1 MNKKT
6 IALATAGV
14 IAIGSVGV
22 AGANY
27 ASQLDTS
34 SALVEQL
41 GGIARRYKEANGG
54 LDSRINELETQK
66 GNYEER
72 IRALYQATGQ
82 QPPADLSE
90 LTNQDI
96 TNLINGY
103 TSQNVGNAES
113 QTEAR
118 IFRDLSEKL
127 GTTVANA
134 DDVKSYVD
142 SVVQQSEQAGQTAN
156 AEKLEVLRA
165 VYDRIENYNISNEEL
180 LNKSSNDIKQ
190 DIWSYVNE
198 QTAQASQTAGN
209 VASEQATQ
217 EAVSRLAEA
226 LRMDTS
232 GDKTYTLDQV
242 VAEASRIRT
251 AYRDATIQL
260 SDMSASQATA
270 TADMQETI
278 QALRQ
283 QIQDLGE
290 TPVK

>member
-14 IAIGSVGV
+14 LVMGTTIV
-22 AGANY
+22 GANY

-34 SALVEQL
+34 TALVEQL
-41 GGIARRYKEANGG
+41 GGIAKRYKEANGG
-54 LDSRINELETQK
+54 LDNRITELETQK

-82 QPPADLSE
+82 QPPTDMSQ

-142 SVVQQSEQAGQTAN
+142 SVVQQSEAGAN
-156 AEKLEVLRA
+156 TEKLEVLRA
-165 VYDRIENYNISNEEL
+165 VYDRIENYNISDSDL
-180 LNKSSNDIKQ
+180 LSKSSNDIKQ

-198 QTAQASQTAGN
+198 QTANASQTASG
-209 VASEQATQ
+209 VASEQATK
-217 EAVSRLAEA
+217 EAVSRLAVA
-226 LRMDTS
+226 LKMDTS
-232 GDKTYTLDQV
+232 EGKTYTLDQV

-251 AYRDATIQL
+251 AYSKACVDL
-260 SDMSASQATA
+260 SDMSVSNSTA
-270 TADMQETI
+270 TSDMQETI

>member
-34 SALVEQL
+34 TALVEQL

-54 LDSRINELETQK
+54 LDSRVTELETK
-66 GNYEER
+66 VGNYETR
-72 IRALYQATGQ
+72 LRALYQATGQ
-82 QPPADLSE
+82 EPPSDLSN
-90 LTNQDI
+90 LTDQDI
-96 TNLINGY
+96 TSLINNY

-118 IFRDLSEKL
+118 IFRDLSDKL
-127 GTTVANA
+127 GTTIANA

-142 SVVQQSEQAGQTAN
+142 SVVQQSEAGAN
-156 AEKLEVLRA
+156 TEKLEVLRT
-165 VYDRIENYNISNEEL
+165 VYDRLEIYNISDSDL
-180 LNKSSNDIKQ
+180 LSKSSNDIKN
-190 DIWSYVNE
+190 DIWSYVNK
-198 QTAQASQTAGN
+198 QTAQASQTASS

-217 EAVSRLAEA
+217 EAVDRLVVA
-226 LRMDTS
+226 LRMSTS
-232 GDKTYTLDQV
+232 EDKTYTLDEV
-242 VAEASRIRT
+242 VAEATRIRNDYSK
-251 AYRDATIQL
+251 ACQSL

-270 TADMQETI
+270 TADMEETI
-278 QALRQ
+278 HALRQ

>member
-14 IAIGSVGV
+14 IAMGTTIV
-22 AGANY
+22 GANY

-41 GGIARRYKEANGG
+41 GGIARRYKEANNG
-54 LDSRINELETQK
+54 LDSRITELETQK

-82 QPPADLSE
+82 QPPTDLSE

-142 SVVQQSEQAGQTAN
+142 SVVQQSEAGAN
-156 AEKLEVLRA
+156 TEKLEVLRA
-165 VYDRIENYNISNEEL
+165 VYDRIENYNISDSDL
-180 LNKSSNDIKQ
+180 LSKSSNDIKQ

-198 QTAQASQTAGN
+198 QTASASQTASG
-209 VASEQATQ
+209 VGREQATQ

-226 LRMDTS
+226 LKMNTS

-251 AYRDATIQL
+251 AYSKACVDL
-260 SDMSASQATA
+260 SDMSASNSTA
-270 TADMQETI
+270 TSDMQETI
-278 QALRQ
+278 HALRQ

>member
-1 MNKKT
+1 MNKKA

-14 IAIGSVGV
+14 LVMGTTIV
-22 AGANY
+22 GANY

-41 GGIARRYKEANGG
+41 GGIAKRYKEANSG
-54 LDSRINELETQK
+54 LDSRVTELETQK

-82 QPPADLSE
+82 QPPTNLSE

-142 SVVQQSEQAGQTAN
+142 SVIQQSEQAGQTAN

-180 LNKSSNDIKQ
+180 LSKSSNDIKN

-198 QTAQASQTAGN
+198 QTASASQTASS

-226 LRMDTS
+226 LKMNTS
-232 GDKTYTLDQV
+232 EGKTYTLDQV

-251 AYRDATIQL
+251 AYSKSCQDL
-260 SDMSASQATA
+260 SDMSASQSTA

-290 TPVK
+290 TPCK

>member
-14 IAIGSVGV
+14 LVMGTTIV
-22 AGANY
+22 GANY

-34 SALVEQL
+34 TALVDQL
-41 GGIARRYKEANGG
+41 GGIARRYKEANSG
-54 LDSRINELETQK
+54 LDSRVTELETQK

-72 IRALYQATGQ
+72 IRALYEATGQ
-82 QPPADLSE
+82 QPPTDLSKV
-90 LTNQDI
+90 TNQDI

-118 IFRDLSEKL
+118 VFRDLSDKL

-142 SVVQQSEQAGQTAN
+142 SVVQQSETAGAN

-165 VYDRIENYNISNEEL
+165 VYDRIEKYNISDSDL
-180 LNKSSNDIKQ
+180 LSKTSDDIKQ
-190 DIWSYVNE
+190 DIWSYVNK
-198 QTAQASQTAGN
+198 QTAQASQTASS

-226 LRMDTS
+226 LKMNTS
-232 GDKTYTLDQV
+232 EGKTYTLDQV
-242 VAEASRIRT
+242 VAEASRIRK
-251 AYRDATIQL
+251 AYSKSCQDL
-260 SDMSASQATA
+260 SDMSASQSTA

>member
-6 IALATAGV
+6 IALATAGI

-41 GGIARRYKEANGG
+41 GGIARRYKEANSG
-54 LDSRINELETQK
+54 LDSRVTELETQK

-72 IRALYQATGQ
+72 IRALYEATGQ
-82 QPPADLSE
+82 QPPTDLSKV
-90 LTNQDI
+90 TNQDI

-118 IFRDLSEKL
+118 VFRDLSDKL

-165 VYDRIENYNISNEEL
+165 VYDRIENYNISDSDL
-180 LNKSSNDIKQ
+180 LSKSSNDIKQ

-198 QTAQASQTAGN
+198 QTAQASQTASG

-226 LRMDTS
+226 LKMDTS

-251 AYRDATIQL
+251 AYSKSCQDL
-260 SDMSASQATA
+260 SNMSASQATA

>member
-6 IALATAGV
+6 IALATAGI

-34 SALVEQL
+34 TALVEQL

-54 LDSRINELETQK
+54 LDSRVNQLETQK

-127 GTTVANA
+127 GTAVANA

-165 VYDRIENYNISNEEL
+165 VYDRIENYNISDSDL
-180 LNKSSNDIKQ
+180 LSKSSNDIKQ
-190 DIWSYVNE
+190 DIWSYVNK
-198 QTAQASQTAGN
+198 QTAQASQTASS

-217 EAVSRLAEA
+217 EAVAQLAEA

-232 GDKTYTLDQV
+232 EGKTYTLDQV

-251 AYRDATIQL
+251 AYSKSCQDL

>member
-14 IAIGSVGV
+14 LVMGTTIV
-22 AGANY
+22 GANY

-34 SALVEQL
+34 TALVEQL
-41 GGIARRYKEANGG
+41 GGIAKRYKNANSG
-54 LDSRINELETQK
+54 LDSRVTELETQK

-72 IRALYQATGQ
+72 IRALYEATGQ
-82 QPPADLSE
+82 QPPTNLSE

-96 TNLINGY
+96 TSLISNY

-118 IFRDLSEKL
+118 IFSDLSEKL

-165 VYDRIENYNISNEEL
+165 VYNRIENYKISDEAL
-180 LNKSSNDIKQ
+180 LKKTKDDIKQ
-190 DIWSYVNE
+190 DIWSYVNK
-198 QTAQASQTAGN
+198 QTASASQTAGS

-217 EAVSRLAEA
+217 EAVAQLAVA
-226 LRMDTS
+226 LKMDTS
-232 GDKTYTLDQV
+232 EGKTYTLDQV
-242 VAEASRIRT
+242 VAEASRIRK
-251 AYRDATIQL
+251 AYSNACQDL
-260 SDMSASQATA
+260 SDMSASNASA
-270 TADMQETI
+270 TADMEETI
-278 QALRQ
+278 SALRQ

-290 TPVK
+290 TPCK

>member
-14 IAIGSVGV
+14 IAMGTTIV
-22 AGANY
+22 GANY

-34 SALVEQL
+34 TALVEQL
-41 GGIARRYKEANGG
+41 GGIARRYKEANSG
-54 LDSRINELETQK
+54 LDSRVTELETQK

-82 QPPADLSE
+82 QPPTDLSKV
-90 LTNQDI
+90 TNQDI

-118 IFRDLSEKL
+118 IFSDLSEKL

-142 SVVQQSEQAGQTAN
+142 SVVQQSEQAGAN
-156 AEKLEVLRA
+156 TEKLEVLRA
-165 VYDRIENYNISNEEL
+165 VYDRIENYNISDSDL
-180 LNKSSNDIKQ
+180 LSKSSNDIKQ

-198 QTAQASQTAGN
+198 QTASASQTASG

-242 VAEASRIRT
+242 VAEASRIRK
-251 AYRDATIQL
+251 AYSKSCQDL
-260 SDMSASQATA
+260 SDMSASQSTA

-278 QALRQ
+278 SALRQ

-290 TPVK
+290 TPCK

>member
-14 IAIGSVGV
+14 IAMGTTIV
-22 AGANY
+22 GANY

-34 SALVEQL
+34 TALVDQL
-41 GGIARRYKEANGG
+41 GGIARRYKDTNSG
-54 LDSRINELETQK
+54 LDSRINQLETQK

-72 IRALYQATGQ
+72 IRALYEATGQ
-82 QPPADLSE
+82 QPPTNLSE

-142 SVVQQSEQAGQTAN
+142 SVVQQSEQAGAN
-156 AEKLEVLRA
+156 TEKLEVLRA
-165 VYDRIENYNISNEEL
+165 VYDRIENYNISDSDL
-180 LNKSSNDIKQ
+180 LSKSSNDIKQ

-198 QTAQASQTAGN
+198 QTAQASQTASS

-226 LRMDTS
+226 LKMNTS
-232 GDKTYTLDQV
+232 EGKTYTLDQV

-251 AYRDATIQL
+251 AYSKACVDL
-260 SDMSASQATA
+260 SDMSASQSTA
-270 TADMQETI
+270 TADMQQTI

-290 TPVK
+290 TPCK

>member
-6 IALATAGV
+6 IALATAGI
-14 IAIGSVGV
+14 IAMGTTIV
-22 AGANY
+22 GANY

-34 SALVEQL
+34 TALVEQL
-41 GGIARRYKEANGG
+41 GGIARRYKEANNG
-54 LDSRINELETQK
+54 LDSRITELETQK

-82 QPPADLSE
+82 QPPTDLSE

-142 SVVQQSEQAGQTAN
+142 SVVQQSEAGAN
-156 AEKLEVLRA
+156 TEKLEVLRA
-165 VYDRIENYNISNEEL
+165 VYDRIENYNISDSDL
-180 LNKSSNDIKQ
+180 LSKSSNDIKQ

-198 QTAQASQTAGN
+198 QTASASQTASG
-209 VASEQATQ
+209 VGREQATQ

-226 LRMDTS
+226 LKMNTS

-251 AYRDATIQL
+251 AYSKACVDL
-260 SDMSASQATA
+260 SDMSASQSTA

-278 QALRQ
+278 HALRQ

-290 TPVK
+290 TPCK

>member
-6 IALATAGV
+6 IALATAGI

-34 SALVEQL
+34 TALVDQL
-41 GGIARRYKEANGG
+41 GSIARRYKEANGG
-54 LDSRINELETQK
+54 LDNRITELETQK

-82 QPPADLSE
+82 QPPTDLSKV
-90 LTNQDI
+90 TNQDI

-118 IFRDLSEKL
+118 IFSDLSEKL

-134 DDVKSYVD
+134 DDVKSYID
-142 SVVQQSEQAGQTAN
+142 SLVQQSEAGAN
-156 AEKLEVLRA
+156 TEKLEVLRA
-165 VYDRIENYNISNEEL
+165 VYDRIENYNISDSDL
-180 LNKSSNDIKQ
+180 LSKSSNDIKQ

-198 QTAQASQTAGN
+198 QTASASQTASG

-242 VAEASRIRT
+242 VAEASRIRK
-251 AYRDATIQL
+251 AYSKSCQDL
-260 SDMSASQATA
+260 SDMSASQSTA

-278 QALRQ
+278 SALRQ

-290 TPVK
+290 TPCK

>member
-14 IAIGSVGV
+14 IAMGTTIV
-22 AGANY
+22 GANY

-41 GGIARRYKEANGG
+41 GGIARRYKEANSG
-54 LDSRINELETQK
+54 LDSRVTELETQK

-82 QPPADLSE
+82 QPPTNLSE

-96 TNLINGY
+96 ANLINGY

-118 IFRDLSEKL
+118 IFRDLSDKL

-165 VYDRIENYNISNEEL
+165 VYDRIEKYNISDSDL
-180 LNKSSNDIKQ
+180 LSKSSNDIKN
-190 DIWSYVNE
+190 DIWSYVNK
-198 QTAQASQTAGN
+198 QTAQASQTASG

-232 GDKTYTLDQV
+232 EGKTYTLDQV

-251 AYRDATIQL
+251 AYSKSCQDL
-260 SDMSASQATA
+260 SDMSASNASA
-270 TADMQETI
+270 TADMEETI
-278 QALRQ
+278 HALRQ

-290 TPVK
+290 TPCK

>member
-14 IAIGSVGV
+14 IAMGTTIV
-22 AGANY
+22 GANY

-34 SALVEQL
+34 TALVEQL

-54 LDSRINELETQK
+54 LDNRITELETQK

-82 QPPADLSE
+82 QPPTDLSE

-134 DDVKSYVD
+134 DDVKSYID
-142 SVVQQSEQAGQTAN
+142 SLVQQSEAGAN
-156 AEKLEVLRA
+156 TEKLEVLRA
-165 VYDRIENYNISNEEL
+165 VYDRIENYNISDSDL

-198 QTAQASQTAGN
+198 QTASASQTASG

-242 VAEASRIRT
+242 VAEASRIRK
-251 AYRDATIQL
+251 AYSKSCQDL

-283 QIQDLGE
+283 QITDLGE
-290 TPVK
+290 TPCK

>member
-14 IAIGSVGV
+14 LAMGTTIV
-22 AGANY
+22 GANY

-34 SALVEQL
+34 TALVDQL
-41 GGIARRYKEANGG
+41 GGIARRYKEANSG
-54 LDSRINELETQK
+54 LDSRVTELETQK

-82 QPPADLSE
+82 QPPTNLSE

-142 SVVQQSEQAGQTAN
+142 SVVQQSEAGAN
-156 AEKLEVLRA
+156 TEKLEVLRA
-165 VYDRIENYNISNEEL
+165 VYDRIENYNISDSDL
-180 LNKSSNDIKQ
+180 LSKSSNDIKQ

-198 QTAQASQTAGN
+198 QTASASQTASG
-209 VASEQATQ
+209 VGREQATQ

-226 LRMDTS
+226 LKMNTS

-251 AYRDATIQL
+251 AYNKACVDL
-260 SDMSASQATA
+260 SDMSASNSTA
-270 TADMQETI
+270 TSDMQETI
-278 QALRQ
+278 HALRQ

-290 TPVK
+290 TPCK

>member
-14 IAIGSVGV
+14 LAMGTTIV
-22 AGANY
+22 GANY

-34 SALVEQL
+34 TALVDQL

-54 LDSRINELETQK
+54 LDSRINQLETQK

-82 QPPADLSE
+82 QPPTNLSE

-96 TNLINGY
+96 VNLINGY

-118 IFRDLSEKL
+118 IFSDLSEKL

-142 SVVQQSEQAGQTAN
+142 SVVQQSEQAGAN
-156 AEKLEVLRA
+156 TEKLEVLRA
-165 VYDRIENYNISNEEL
+165 VYDRIENYNISDSDL
-180 LNKSSNDIKQ
+180 LSKSSNDIKQ

-198 QTAQASQTAGN
+198 QTAQASQTASS

-226 LRMDTS
+226 LKMNTS
-232 GDKTYTLDQV
+232 EGKTYTLDQV

-251 AYRDATIQL
+251 AYSKACVDL
-260 SDMSASQATA
+260 SDMSASNASA

-290 TPVK
+290 TPCK

>member
-14 IAIGSVGV
+14 LVMGTTIV
-22 AGANY
+22 GANY

-34 SALVEQL
+34 TALVEQL
-41 GGIARRYKEANGG
+41 GGIARRYKEANSG
-54 LDSRINELETQK
+54 LDSRVTELETQK

-72 IRALYQATGQ
+72 IRALYEATGQ
-82 QPPADLSE
+82 QPPTNLSE

-118 IFRDLSEKL
+118 IFSDLSEKL

-142 SVVQQSEQAGQTAN
+142 SVVQQSEQAGAN
-156 AEKLEVLRA
+156 TEKLEVLRA
-165 VYDRIENYNISNEEL
+165 VYDRIENYNISDSDL
-180 LNKSSNDIKQ
+180 LSKSSNDIKQ

-198 QTAQASQTAGN
+198 QTAQASQTASG
-209 VASEQATQ
+209 VGREQATQ

-226 LRMDTS
+226 LKMNTS
-232 GDKTYTLDQV
+232 EGKTYTLDQV
-242 VAEASRIRT
+242 VAEASRIRK
-251 AYRDATIQL
+251 AYRDATIEL
-260 SDMSASQATA
+260 SDMSASNATA
-270 TADMQETI
+270 TSDMQETI
-278 QALRQ
+278 SALRQ

>member
-1 MNKKT
+1 MNKKA

-14 IAIGSVGV
+14 LVMGTTIV
-22 AGANY
+22 GANY

-41 GGIARRYKEANGG
+41 GGIARRYKEANSG
-54 LDSRINELETQK
+54 LDSRVTELETQK

-82 QPPADLSE
+82 QPPTNLSE

-118 IFRDLSEKL
+118 IFNDLSKKL
-127 GTTVANA
+127 GTTVANVN
-134 DDVKSYVD
+134 DVQSYID
-142 SVVQQSEQAGQTAN
+142 SVKQQGEAGAN
-156 AEKLEVLRA
+156 TEKLEVLRA
-165 VYDRIENYNISNEEL
+165 VYDRIENYNISDSDL
-180 LNKSSNDIKQ
+180 LSKSSNDIKQ

-198 QTAQASQTAGN
+198 QTASASQTASG
-209 VASEQATQ
+209 VGREQATQ

-226 LRMDTS
+226 LKMNTS
-232 GDKTYTLDQV
+232 EGKTYTLDQV
-242 VAEASRIRT
+242 VAEASRIRK
-251 AYRDATIQL
+251 AYRDATIEL
-260 SDMSASQATA
+260 SDMSASNSTA
-270 TADMQETI
+270 TSDMQETI
-278 QALRQ
+278 HALRQ

>member
-6 IALATAGV
+6 IALATAGI
-14 IAIGSVGV
+14 IAMGTTIV
-22 AGANY
+22 GANY

-41 GGIARRYKEANGG
+41 GGIARRYKEANSG
-54 LDSRINELETQK
+54 LDSRVTELETQK

-72 IRALYQATGQ
+72 IRALYEATGQ
-82 QPPADLSE
+82 QPPTNLSE

-118 IFRDLSEKL
+118 IFSDLSEKL
-127 GTTVANA
+127 GTRVANA

-142 SVVQQSEQAGQTAN
+142 SVVQQSEQAGAN
-156 AEKLEVLRA
+156 TEKLEVLRA
-165 VYDRIENYNISNEEL
+165 VYDRIENYNISDSDL
-180 LNKSSNDIKQ
+180 LSKSSNDIKQ

-198 QTAQASQTAGN
+198 QTAQASQTASS

-251 AYRDATIQL
+251 AYSKACVDL
-260 SDMSASQATA
+260 SDMSASQSTA
-270 TADMQETI
+270 TADMEETI
-278 QALRQ
+278 HALRQ

>member
-14 IAIGSVGV
+14 IAMGTTIV
-22 AGANY
+22 GANY

-34 SALVEQL
+34 TALVEQL

-54 LDSRINELETQK
+54 LDNRITELETQK

-82 QPPADLSE
+82 QPPTDLSKV
-90 LTNQDI
+90 TNQDI

-103 TSQNVGNAES
+103 TRENVGNAES

-118 IFRDLSEKL
+118 IFSDLSEKL

-134 DDVKSYVD
+134 DDVKSYID
-142 SVVQQSEQAGQTAN
+142 SLVQQSEAGAN
-156 AEKLEVLRA
+156 TEKLEVLRA
-165 VYDRIENYNISNEEL
+165 VYDRIENYNISDSDL
-180 LNKSSNDIKQ
+180 LSKSSNDIKQ

-198 QTAQASQTAGN
+198 QTASASQTASG

-242 VAEASRIRT
+242 VAEASRIRK
-251 AYRDATIQL
+251 AYSKSCQDL
-260 SDMSASQATA
+260 SDMSASQSTA

-278 QALRQ
+278 SALRQ

-290 TPVK
+290 TPCK

>member
-14 IAIGSVGV
+14 IAMGTTIV
-22 AGANY
+22 GANY

-34 SALVEQL
+34 TALVEQL

-82 QPPADLSE
+82 QPPTDLSE

-103 TSQNVGNAES
+103 TRENVGNAES

-118 IFRDLSEKL
+118 IFSDLSEKL

-134 DDVKSYVD
+134 DDVKSYID
-142 SVVQQSEQAGQTAN
+142 SLVQQSEAGAN
-156 AEKLEVLRA
+156 TEKLEVLRA
-165 VYDRIENYNISNEEL
+165 VYDRIENYNISDSDL
-180 LNKSSNDIKQ
+180 LSKSSNDIKQ

-198 QTAQASQTAGN
+198 QTASASQTASG

-242 VAEASRIRT
+242 VAEASRIRK
-251 AYRDATIQL
+251 AYSKSCQDL
-260 SDMSASQATA
+260 SDMSASQSTA

-278 QALRQ
+278 SALRQ

-290 TPVK
+290 TPCK

>member
-6 IALATAGV
+6 IALATAGI

-34 SALVEQL
+34 TALVDQL
-41 GGIARRYKEANGG
+41 GGIARRYKEANSG
-54 LDSRINELETQK
+54 LDSRVTELETQK

-72 IRALYQATGQ
+72 IRALYEATGQ
-82 QPPADLSE
+82 QPPTDLSKV
-90 LTNQDI
+90 TNQDI

-118 IFRDLSEKL
+118 IFSDLSEKL

-134 DDVKSYVD
+134 DDVKSYID
-142 SVVQQSEQAGQTAN
+142 SLVQQSEAGAN
-156 AEKLEVLRA
+156 TEKLEVLRA
-165 VYDRIENYNISNEEL
+165 VYDRIENYNISDSDL
-180 LNKSSNDIKQ
+180 LSKSSNDIKQ

-198 QTAQASQTAGN
+198 QTASASQTASG

-242 VAEASRIRT
+242 VAEASRIRK
-251 AYRDATIQL
+251 AYSKSCQDL
-260 SDMSASQATA
+260 SDMSASQSTA

-278 QALRQ
+278 SALRQ

-290 TPVK
+290 TPCK

>member
-14 IAIGSVGV
+14 LVMGTTIV
-22 AGANY
+22 GANY

-34 SALVEQL
+34 TALVEQL

-54 LDSRINELETQK
+54 LDSRINQLETQK

-82 QPPADLSE
+82 QPPTNLSE

-118 IFRDLSEKL
+118 IFRDLSDKL

-134 DDVKSYVD
+134 DDVKSYID
-142 SVVQQSEQAGQTAN
+142 SVVQQSEAGAN
-156 AEKLEVLRA
+156 TEKLEVLRA
-165 VYDRIENYNISNEEL
+165 VYDRIENYNI
-180 LNKSSNDIKQ
+180 
-190 DIWSYVNE
+190 
-198 QTAQASQTAGN
+198 
-209 VASEQATQ
+209 
-217 EAVSRLAEA
+217 
-226 LRMDTS
+226 
-232 GDKTYTLDQV
+232 
-242 VAEASRIRT
+242 
-251 AYRDATIQL
+251 
-260 SDMSASQATA
+260 
-270 TADMQETI
+270 
-278 QALRQ
+278 
-283 QIQDLGE
+283 
-290 TPVK
+290 

>member
-6 IALATAGV
+6 IALATAGL
-14 IAIGSVGV
+14 ITLGSVGV

-54 LDSRINELETQK
+54 LDSRINQLETQK

-82 QPPADLSE
+82 QPPTNLSE

-103 TSQNVGNAES
+103 TSQNVGNVQS
-113 QTEAR
+113 QTEAKV
-118 IFRDLSEKL
+118 FEDLSKKL
-127 GTTVANA
+127 GTRVANA
-134 DDVKSYVD
+134 DDVKSYID
-142 SVVQQSEQAGQTAN
+142 SVIQQSEQAGQTAN

-165 VYDRIENYNISNEEL
+165 VYDRIENYKISDEAL
-180 LNKSSNDIKQ
+180 LKKTKDDIKQ
-190 DIWSYVNE
+190 DIWSYVNK
-198 QTAQASQTAGN
+198 QTASASQTASS

-242 VAEASRIRT
+242 VAEASRIRK
-251 AYRDATIQL
+251 AYSNACQDL
-260 SDMSASQATA
+260 SDMSASNASA
-270 TADMQETI
+270 TADMEETI
-278 QALRQ
+278 HALRQ

-290 TPVK
+290 TPCK

>member
-14 IAIGSVGV
+14 IAMGTTIV
-22 AGANY
+22 GANY

-34 SALVEQL
+34 TALVEQL

-82 QPPADLSE
+82 QPPTDLSE

-134 DDVKSYVD
+134 DDVKSYID
-142 SVVQQSEQAGQTAN
+142 SLVQQSEAGAN
-156 AEKLEVLRA
+156 TEKLEVLRA
-165 VYDRIENYNISNEEL
+165 VYDRIENYNISDSDL
-180 LNKSSNDIKQ
+180 LSKSSNDIKQ

-198 QTAQASQTAGN
+198 QTASASQTASG

-242 VAEASRIRT
+242 VAEASRIRK
-251 AYRDATIQL
+251 AYSKSCQDL
-260 SDMSASQATA
+260 SDMSASQSTA

-278 QALRQ
+278 SALRQ

-290 TPVK
+290 TPCK

>member
-14 IAIGSVGV
+14 LAMGTTIV
-22 AGANY
+22 GANY

-41 GGIARRYKEANGG
+41 GGIARRYKEANNG
-54 LDSRINELETQK
+54 LDSRVTELETQK

-82 QPPADLSE
+82 QPPTDMSQ

-142 SVVQQSEQAGQTAN
+142 SVVQQSEAGAN
-156 AEKLEVLRA
+156 TEKLEVLRA
-165 VYDRIENYNISNEEL
+165 VYDRIENYNISDSDL

-217 EAVSRLAEA
+217 EAVSRLAVA
-226 LRMDTS
+226 LKMDTS
-232 GDKTYTLDQV
+232 EGKTYTLDQV
-242 VAEASRIRT
+242 VSEASRIRT

-283 QIQDLGE
+283 QITELGE
-290 TPVK
+290 TPCK

>member
-1 MNKKT
+1 MNKKA

-14 IAIGSVGV
+14 LVMGTTIV
-22 AGANY
+22 GANY

-34 SALVEQL
+34 TALIDQL
-41 GGIARRYKEANGG
+41 GSIAKRYKDTNSE
-54 LDSRINELETQK
+54 LDSRITELETQK

-82 QPPADLSE
+82 QPPTDLSE

-118 IFRDLSEKL
+118 IFRDLSDKL

-142 SVVQQSEQAGQTAN
+142 SVVQQSEAGAN
-156 AEKLEVLRA
+156 TEKLEVLRA
-165 VYDRIENYNISNEEL
+165 VYDRIENYNISDSDL
-180 LNKSSNDIKQ
+180 LSKSSNDIKQ

-198 QTAQASQTAGN
+198 QTASASQTASG
-209 VASEQATQ
+209 VGREQATQ

-226 LRMDTS
+226 LKMNTS
-232 GDKTYTLDQV
+232 EGKTYTLDQV

-251 AYRDATIQL
+251 AYSKACVDL
-260 SDMSASQATA
+260 SDMSASQSTA

>member
-1 MNKKT
+1 MNKKA

-14 IAIGSVGV
+14 LAMGTTIV
-22 AGANY
+22 GANY

-34 SALVEQL
+34 TALVDQL
-41 GGIARRYKEANGG
+41 GSIARRYKEANNG
-54 LDSRINELETQK
+54 LDSRITELETQK

-82 QPPADLSE
+82 QPPTDLSE

-134 DDVKSYVD
+134 DDVKSYID
-142 SVVQQSEQAGQTAN
+142 SVVQQSEQAGAN
-156 AEKLEVLRA
+156 TEKLEVLRA
-165 VYDRIENYNISNEEL
+165 VYDRIENYNISDSDL
-180 LNKSSNDIKQ
+180 LSKSSNDIKQ

-198 QTAQASQTAGN
+198 QTASASQTASG

-226 LRMDTS
+226 LKMNTS
-232 GDKTYTLDQV
+232 EGKTYTLDQV

-251 AYRDATIQL
+251 AYSKACVDL
-260 SDMSASQATA
+260 SDMSASNSTA
-270 TADMQETI
+270 TSDMQETI
-278 QALRQ
+278 HALRQ

-290 TPVK
+290 TPCK

>member
-14 IAIGSVGV
+14 LAMGTTIV
-22 AGANY
+22 GANY

-54 LDSRINELETQK
+54 LDNRITELETQK

-72 IRALYQATGQ
+72 IRALYEATGQ
-82 QPPADLSE
+82 QPPADMSQ

-103 TSQNVGNAES
+103 TRENVGNAES

-118 IFRDLSEKL
+118 IFSDLSEKL
-127 GTTVANA
+127 GTRVANA

-142 SVVQQSEQAGQTAN
+142 SIVQQSEAGAN
-156 AEKLEVLRA
+156 TEKLEVLRA
-165 VYDRIENYNISNEEL
+165 VYDRIENYNISDEAL
-180 LNKSSNDIKQ
+180 LKKTNKDISN
-190 DIWSYVNE
+190 DIWSYVNK
-198 QTAQASQTAGN
+198 QTASASQTASS

-226 LRMDTS
+226 LKMDTS
-232 GDKTYTLDQV
+232 EGKTYTLDQV

-251 AYRDATIQL
+251 AYRDATIEL

-290 TPVK
+290 TPCK

>member
-14 IAIGSVGV
+14 IAMGTTIV
-22 AGANY
+22 GANY

-54 LDSRINELETQK
+54 LDSRINQLETQK

-82 QPPADLSE
+82 QPPTDLSE

-142 SVVQQSEQAGQTAN
+142 SVVQQSEAGAN
-156 AEKLEVLRA
+156 TEKLEVLRA
-165 VYDRIENYNISNEEL
+165 VYDRIENYNISDSDL
-180 LNKSSNDIKQ
+180 LSKSSNDIKQ

-198 QTAQASQTAGN
+198 QTAQASQTASS

-232 GDKTYTLDQV
+232 EGKTYTLDQV

-251 AYRDATIQL
+251 AYSKACVDL
-260 SDMSASQATA
+260 SDMSASNASA

-290 TPVK
+290 TPCK

>member
-14 IAIGSVGV
+14 LAMGTTIV
-22 AGANY
+22 GANY

-34 SALVEQL
+34 TALIDQL
-41 GGIARRYKEANGG
+41 GSIAKRYKDTNSG
-54 LDSRINELETQK
+54 LDSRITELETQK

-82 QPPADLSE
+82 QPPTDLSE

-134 DDVKSYVD
+134 DDVKSYID
-142 SVVQQSEQAGQTAN
+142 SVVQQSEAGAN
-156 AEKLEVLRA
+156 TEKLEVLRA

-180 LNKSSNDIKQ
+180 LNKSSNDIKN

-198 QTAQASQTAGN
+198 QTAKASQTASS

-226 LRMDTS
+226 LKMNTS
-232 GDKTYTLDQV
+232 EGKTYTLDQV

-251 AYRDATIQL
+251 AYSKSCQDL
-260 SDMSASQATA
+260 SDMSASHSTA
-270 TADMQETI
+270 TEDMQETI
-278 QALRQ
+278 SALRN
-283 QIQDLGE
+283 QITELGE
-290 TPVK
+290 KPCK

>member
-14 IAIGSVGV
+14 LVMGTTIV
-22 AGANY
+22 GANY

-34 SALVEQL
+34 TALVDQL

-54 LDSRINELETQK
+54 LDNRITELETQK

-72 IRALYQATGQ
+72 IRALYEATGQ
-82 QPPADLSE
+82 QPPTNLSE

-118 IFRDLSEKL
+118 IFSDLSEKL

-142 SVVQQSEQAGQTAN
+142 SVVQQSEQAGAN
-156 AEKLEVLRA
+156 TEKLEVLRA
-165 VYDRIENYNISNEEL
+165 VYDRIENYNISDSDL
-180 LNKSSNDIKQ
+180 LSKSSNDIKQ

-198 QTAQASQTAGN
+198 QTAQASQTASS

-226 LRMDTS
+226 LKMNTS
-232 GDKTYTLDQV
+232 EGKTYTLDQV

-251 AYRDATIQL
+251 AYSKACVDL
-260 SDMSASQATA
+260 SDMSASNASA

-278 QALRQ
+278 SALRQ

-290 TPVK
+290 TPCK

>member
-1 MNKKT
+1 MNKKA

-14 IAIGSVGV
+14 LVMGTTIV
-22 AGANY
+22 GANY

-41 GGIARRYKEANGG
+41 GGIARRYKEANSG
-54 LDSRINELETQK
+54 LDSRVTELETQK

-82 QPPADLSE
+82 QPPTNLSE

-118 IFRDLSEKL
+118 IFNDLSKKL
-127 GTTVANA
+127 GTTVANVN
-134 DDVKSYVD
+134 DVQSYID
-142 SVVQQSEQAGQTAN
+142 SVKQQGEAGAN
-156 AEKLEVLRA
+156 TEKLEVLRA
-165 VYDRIENYNISNEEL
+165 VYDRIENYNISDSDL
-180 LNKSSNDIKQ
+180 LSKSSNDIKQ

-198 QTAQASQTAGN
+198 QTASASQTASG
-209 VASEQATQ
+209 VGREQATQ

-226 LRMDTS
+226 LKMNTS
-232 GDKTYTLDQV
+232 EGKTYTLDQV
-242 VAEASRIRT
+242 VAEASRIRK
-251 AYRDATIQL
+251 AYRDATIEL
-260 SDMSASQATA
+260 SDMSASNSTA

-283 QIQDLGE
+283 QITDLGE

>member
-1 MNKKT
+1 MNKKA

-14 IAIGSVGV
+14 LVMGTTIV
-22 AGANY
+22 GANY

-41 GGIARRYKEANGG
+41 GGIARRYKEANSG
-54 LDSRINELETQK
+54 LDSRVTELETQK

-82 QPPADLSE
+82 QPPTDLSE

-134 DDVKSYVD
+134 DDVKSYID
-142 SVVQQSEQAGQTAN
+142 SVVQQSETGAN
-156 AEKLEVLRA
+156 TEKLEVLRA
-165 VYDRIENYNISNEEL
+165 VYDRIENYNISDSDL
-180 LNKSSNDIKQ
+180 LSKSSNDIKQ

-198 QTAQASQTAGN
+198 QTAQASQTASG

-217 EAVSRLAEA
+217 EAVSRLAVA
-226 LRMDTS
+226 LKMNTS
-232 GDKTYTLDQV
+232 EGKTYTFDQV

-251 AYRDATIQL
+251 AYSKACVDL
-260 SDMSASQATA
+260 SDMSASQSTA
-270 TADMQETI
+270 TADMEETI
-278 QALRQ
+278 HALRQ

>member
-14 IAIGSVGV
+14 LAMGTTIV
-22 AGANY
+22 GANY

-34 SALVEQL
+34 TALVEQL

-54 LDSRINELETQK
+54 LDNRITELETQK

-82 QPPADLSE
+82 QPPADMSQ

-103 TSQNVGNAES
+103 TRENVGNAES

-118 IFRDLSEKL
+118 IFSDLSEKL

-142 SVVQQSEQAGQTAN
+142 SIVQQSEAGAN
-156 AEKLEVLRA
+156 TEKLEVLRA
-165 VYDRIENYNISNEEL
+165 VYDRIENYNISDSDL
-180 LNKSSNDIKQ
+180 LSKSSNDIKN

-198 QTAQASQTAGN
+198 QTAQASQTASG

-226 LRMDTS
+226 LKMNTS
-232 GDKTYTLDQV
+232 EGKTYTLDQV

-251 AYRDATIQL
+251 AYSKACVDL

-270 TADMQETI
+270 TSDMQETI
-278 QALRQ
+278 SALRQ

-290 TPVK
+290 TPCK

>member
-14 IAIGSVGV
+14 LAMGTTIV
-22 AGANY
+22 GANY

-41 GGIARRYKEANGG
+41 GGIARRYKNANSG
-54 LDSRINELETQK
+54 LDNRVTELETQK
-66 GNYEER
+66 GNYEELL
-72 IRALYQATGQ
+72 RALYEATGKDV
-82 QPPADLSE
+82 PTDLSKV
-90 LTNQDI
+90 TNQDI
-96 TNLINGY
+96 ADLISNY
-103 TSQNVGNAES
+103 TSQNTGNVQS
-113 QTEAR
+113 QTEAKV
-118 IFRDLSEKL
+118 FEDLSKKL

-134 DDVKSYVD
+134 DDVKSYID
-142 SVVQQSEQAGQTAN
+142 SVVQQSEAGAN
-156 AEKLEVLRA
+156 TEKLEVLRT
-165 VYDRIENYNISNEEL
+165 VYDRLESYNISDEAL
-180 LNKSSNDIKQ
+180 LKKTNKDISN
-190 DIWSYVNE
+190 DIWSYVNK
-198 QTAQASQTAGN
+198 QTASASQTASS

-217 EAVSRLAEA
+217 EAVSRLAVA
-226 LRMDTS
+226 LKMDTS
-232 GDKTYTLDQV
+232 EGKTYTLDQV

-251 AYRDATIQL
+251 AYRDATIEL